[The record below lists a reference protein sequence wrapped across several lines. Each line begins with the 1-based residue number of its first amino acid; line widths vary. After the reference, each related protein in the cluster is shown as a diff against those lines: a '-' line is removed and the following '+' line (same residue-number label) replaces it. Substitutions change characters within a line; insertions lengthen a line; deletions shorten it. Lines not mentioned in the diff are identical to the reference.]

1 MTKFSSDA
9 SIVKLIHRFNIK
21 RILFI
26 ILTSTQLT
34 RAQNT
39 SFPPARVS
47 FEDYTMLVT
56 AVEQHR
62 SQRLLSLNDFL
73 QKSREKNVII
83 LDTRSDFRYDRKHLK
98 GAVHLAFTDFTQNNL
113 RKLIPDLNTTI
124 LIYCNNNFDDD
135 PIDFASKM
143 MLPKNPN
150 PIGQF
155 KAQEKPI
162 MLALNIPTYINL
174 YGYGYYNLYE
184 LAELVNVKDPR
195 IQFEGTVVR

>member
-1 MTKFSSDA
+1 MT
-9 SIVKLIHRFNIK
+9 H
-21 RILFI
+21 
-26 ILTSTQLT
+26 
-34 RAQNT
+34 AQNT

-47 FEDYTMLVT
+47 FEDYTMLVA

-98 GAVHLAFTDFTQNNL
+98 GAVHLAFTDFTQSNL
-113 RKLIPDLNTTI
+113 HKLIPDLNTTI

-143 MLPKNPN
+143 MLPKNSN